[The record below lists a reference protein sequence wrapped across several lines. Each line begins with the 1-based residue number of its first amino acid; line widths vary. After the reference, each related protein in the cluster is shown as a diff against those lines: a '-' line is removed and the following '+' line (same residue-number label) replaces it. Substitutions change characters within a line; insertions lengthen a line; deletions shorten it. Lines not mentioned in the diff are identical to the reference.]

1 MSKRRVVVTGL
12 GMLSPVGNTVE
23 STWKALLAGQSGISL
38 IDHFDTSAYA
48 TKFAGLVKDFNC
60 EDIISRKEQRKMD
73 AFIQY
78 GIVAGV
84 QAMQDS
90 GLEITEEN
98 ATRIGAAIG
107 SGIGGLGLIEE
118 NHTSLMNGGPRKIS
132 PFFVPS
138 TIVNMV
144 AGHLTIMYGLRGPS
158 ISIGGLGLIEE
169 NHTSLMNGG
178 PRKISPFFVPSTI
191 VNMVA
196 GHLTI
201 MYGLRGPSISI
212 ATACTSGVH
221 NIGHAARIIAYGD
234 ADVMVA
240 GGAEKA
246 STPLG
251 VGGFGAARALSTRN
265 DNPQAASRPWDKERD
280 GFVLGDGAGMLV
292 LEEYEHA
299 KKRGAKI
306 YAELVGF
313 GMSSDAYHMTSPPEN
328 GAGAALAMANA
339 LRDAGIEASQ
349 IGYVN
354 AHGTSTPAGD
364 KAEAQAVKTIFGEA
378 ASRVLVSST
387 KSMTGHLLGAAG
399 AVESIYSILAL
410 RDQAVPPT
418 INLDNPDEGCDLD
431 FVPHEAR
438 QVSGME
444 YTLCNSFGFGGTN
457 GSLIFKKI

>member
-23 STWKALLAGQSGISL
+23 STWNALLAGQSGISL
-38 IDHFDTSAYA
+38 IDHFDTTAYA
-48 TKFAGLVKDFNC
+48 TKFAGLVKNLNSEDF
-60 EDIISRKEQRKMD
+60 ISRKDARKMD

-78 GIVAGV
+78 GIAAGM
-84 QAMQDS
+84 QAMQDA
-90 GLEITEEN
+90 GLDITEAN

-118 NHTSLMNGGPRKIS
+118 NHSSLVNGGPRKIS

-138 TIVNMV
+138 TIVNMI
-144 AGHLTIMYGLRGPS
+144 AGHLTIMYG
-158 ISIGGLGLIEE
+158 
-169 NHTSLMNGG
+169 M
-178 PRKISPFFVPSTI
+178 
-191 VNMVA
+191 
-196 GHLTI
+196 
-201 MYGLRGPSISI
+201 RGPSISI

-221 NIGHAARIIAYGD
+221 NIGHAARIIAYND
-234 ADVMVA
+234 ADVMLA

-265 DNPQAASRPWDKERD
+265 DNPQAASRPWDKDRD
-280 GFVLGDGAGMLV
+280 GFVLGDGAGMMV

-306 YAELVGF
+306 YAEVVGF

-328 GAGAALAMANA
+328 GAGAALAMENA
-339 LRDAGIEASQ
+339 LLDAGVTPSQ
-349 IGYVN
+349 IGYIN

-364 KAEAQAVKTIFGEA
+364 QAEAQAVKSVFGA
-378 ASRVLVSST
+378 DAHRVLVSST

-399 AVESIYSILAL
+399 AIESIFTVLAL

-438 QVSGME
+438 QVSDME

-457 GSLIFKKI
+457 GSLIFRRV